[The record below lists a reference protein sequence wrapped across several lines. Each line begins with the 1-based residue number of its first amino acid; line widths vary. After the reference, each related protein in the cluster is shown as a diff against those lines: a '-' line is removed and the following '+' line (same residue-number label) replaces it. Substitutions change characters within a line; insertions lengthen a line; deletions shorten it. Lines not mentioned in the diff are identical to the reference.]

1 MKIAVCDDQQNIL
14 DEIRAVWKQSIDD
27 NFKYEYCEYTCAED
41 LLGSY
46 RVKDNYDLLVLD
58 IEMGEISGMEAAK
71 RIRRIDK
78 NVKIIFVTAYDQYI
92 RDAFDVSA
100 MYFLDKPIDSRK
112 LEKLFRRCIREYRE
126 QNYAIFFSIINQRQV
141 EEKMRLLIKDI
152 LYIES
157 YVRHVVIHTIDGKEY
172 KTKGKISEYEKELR
186 SRNFVR
192 IYMSF
197 LVNVCYIHSITKE
210 DVNLKYGDAEV
221 RLPLSRKQKSLV
233 ESVFLDYRVG
243 DYK

>member
-1 MKIAVCDDQQNIL
+1 MRIAVCDDQQNIL
-14 DEIRAVWKQSIDD
+14 DEIRSVWEQSADD

-46 RVKDNYDLLVLD
+46 WENNHYDLLVLD
-58 IEMGEISGMEAAK
+58 IEMGEISGMDAAK
-71 RIRRIDK
+71 RIRRVDK
-78 NVKIIFVTAYDQYI
+78 NVKIIFVTAYEQYI

-100 MYFLDKPIDSRK
+100 MYFLDKPIESRK

-126 QNYAIFFSIINQRQV
+126 ENYAIFISVFNQRQV
-141 EEKMRLLIKDI
+141 EEKIRLLVKDI

-157 YVRHVVIHTIDGKEY
+157 YIRHVVIHTVDGKEY

-192 IYMSF
+192 TYMSF
-197 LVNVCYIHSITKE
+197 LVNVRYIRSISKE
-210 DVNLKYGDAEV
+210 ELGLKYGDIEINI
-221 RLPLSRKQKSLV
+221 PLSRKQKSLV

>member
-1 MKIAVCDDQQNIL
+1 MRIAVCDDQQNFL
-14 DEIRAVWKQSIDD
+14 DEIRSVWEQSADD

-46 RVKDNYDLLVLD
+46 RENNHYDLLVLD
-58 IEMGEISGMEAAK
+58 IEMGEISGMDAAK
-71 RIRRIDK
+71 RIRRVDK
-78 NVKIIFVTAYDQYI
+78 NVKIIFVTAYEQYI

-100 MYFLDKPIDSRK
+100 MYFLDKPIESRK

-126 QNYAIFFSIINQRQV
+126 ENYAIFISVFNQRQV
-141 EEKMRLLIKDI
+141 EEKIMLLVKDI

-157 YVRHVVIHTIDGKEY
+157 YIRHVVIHTVDGKEY

-192 IYMSF
+192 TYMSF
-197 LVNVCYIHSITKE
+197 LVNVRYIRSISKE
-210 DVNLKYGDAEV
+210 ELGLKYGDIEINI
-221 RLPLSRKQKSLV
+221 PLSRKQKSLV